1 MHIMVTGASGLLG
14 RSLMSLLAFRARHTV
29 TGIAYSRAREPLV
42 RLDLTDESKVYEALG
57 RYRPDVVIH
66 LAAERRP
73 EAVDAA
79 PERSYLLNVTA
90 TQHLARACAAHG
102 AFLLLIS
109 TDYVYDGTTPPYYP
123 HSPVNPLNTYG
134 RMKLEAELAA
144 ETALAARLLHE
155 GKKCFGAVLR
165 IPLLYGPVERLD
177 ECSVTALAKHLLVN
191 TPVRVEHW
199 ARRYPVHV
207 DDVSE
212 AILAVVGACMEHPGE
227 YGAFPRFLLSGEE
240 RLTKY
245 EMVFCMAR
253 ATGRDA
259 SHIQPAPEP
268 PAGAPRPRDCLMDTS
283 ALKALGWRQSR
294 RFEESMGEILV
305 PWLGSIRA

>member
-1 MHIMVTGASGLLG
+1 MVTGASGLLG
-14 RSLMSLLAFRARHTV
+14 RSLMTLLTSRGGYTV
-29 TGIAYSRAREPLV
+29 TGIAYNRAKEPLL
-42 RLDLTDESKVYEALG
+42 RLDLTDEGKVYEALG
-57 RYRPDVVIH
+57 RYRPEVVLH

-79 PERSYLLNVTA
+79 PDRSYMLNVAA
-90 TQHLARACAAHG
+90 TQYLARACAAHG
-102 AFLLLIS
+102 AFFLLIS

-144 ETALAARLLHE
+144 ETALAARLMHE
-155 GKKCFGAVLR
+155 GKKSFGAVLR
-165 IPLLYGPVERLD
+165 IPLLYGPVERID
-177 ECSVTALAKHLLVN
+177 ECSVTDLAKYVLAK
-191 TPVRVEHW
+191 TPAKVEHW
-199 ARRYPVHV
+199 AKRYPVHV
-207 DDVSE
+207 DDVSD
-212 AILAVVGACMEHPGE
+212 AILKVVSACIEHPGA

-245 EMVFCMAR
+245 EMVLCMAR

-259 SHIQPAPEP
+259 SHIQPDPAP

-294 RFEESMGEILV
+294 RFEESMGEILA
-305 PWLGSIRA
+305 PWLGVIKG